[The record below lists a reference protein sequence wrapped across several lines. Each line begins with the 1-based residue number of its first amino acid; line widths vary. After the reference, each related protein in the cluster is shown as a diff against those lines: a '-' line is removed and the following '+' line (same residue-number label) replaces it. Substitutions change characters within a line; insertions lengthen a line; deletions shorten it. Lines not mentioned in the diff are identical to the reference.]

1 MLAINSDRSTVAI
14 AHARKLPWRS
24 SPQAG
29 VERRMLERIGG
40 EVAVATS
47 IVRYAAGSRF
57 DAHTH
62 ELGEEFLVLEG
73 KFCDEHG
80 SYPTGT
86 YVRNPPGSSHRP
98 FSDEG
103 CVIFVK
109 LRQMHPNEP
118 LRVAL
123 LPHQMSWTPATP
135 LRQSATLY
143 ESMHETVTLELLR
156 PGCTIPARTTP
167 GGEELFVVRGTAQL
181 QGRRER
187 LGPWSWFRNPED
199 TQPALACE
207 DGALLWTKRGH
218 LRAR

>member
-1 MLAINSDRSTVAI
+1 MLAINADRAKAAVVH
-14 AHARKLPWRS
+14 AHQLPWHT

-29 VERRMLERIGG
+29 VERRMLERIGD

-47 IVRYAAGSRF
+47 IVRYAPGGRF

-73 KFCDEHG
+73 TFCDEHG

-86 YVRNPPGSSHRP
+86 YVRNPPGSKHRP

-109 LRQMHPNEP
+109 LRQMHPKETR
-118 LRVAL
+118 RVAL
-123 LPHQMSWTPATP
+123 LPNEMLWAPATP
-135 LRQSATLY
+135 RRQSTTLH
-143 ESMHETVTLELLR
+143 ESTRETVTLELLA

-167 GGEELFVVRGTAQL
+167 GGEEMFVVDGAVQL
-181 QGRRER
+181 QDRREG

-199 TQPALACE
+199 AQPALACE
-207 DGALLWTKRGH
+207 DGALLWIKRGH

>member
-1 MLAINSDRSTVAI
+1 MLAINSDRAKVAI
-14 AHARKLPWRS
+14 AHARKLPWRA

-47 IVRYAAGSRF
+47 IVRYAPGSRF

-73 KFCDEHG
+73 TFRDEHG

-86 YVRNPPGSSHRP
+86 YVRNPPGSNHRP

-109 LRQMHPNEP
+109 LRQMNPKETR
-118 LRVAL
+118 RVAL
-123 LPHQMSWTPATP
+123 LPHEMLWTPATP
-135 LRQSATLY
+135 RRQSTTLH
-143 ESMHETVTLELLR
+143 ESTRETVTLELLH

-167 GGEELFVVRGTAQL
+167 GGEELFVVDGTVQL
-181 QGRRER
+181 QGGRES
-187 LGPWSWFRNPED
+187 LGPWGWFRNPAVA
-199 TQPALACE
+199 QPALACE
-207 DGALLWTKRGH
+207 DGALLWIKRGH